1 MRVLRRG
8 MNEAVESAVDQMARQ
23 FMKQAM
29 PPKLTPGGHSESCL
43 LIFFCSVVGGFASDL
58 SFSSRLC

>member
-43 LIFFCSVVGGFASDL
+43 LIFFVLWLVGLLMICPSML
-58 SFSSRLC
+58 RLC